1 MTLNN
6 TLKENKINCFEILAN
21 FINQGFIYVKEAKDS
36 HNKK

>member
-1 MTLNN
+1 MTINK
-6 TLKENKINCFEILAN
+6 TLKEKKRNCFEILEN

>member
-6 TLKENKINCFEILAN
+6 TLKENKINCFEILEN